1 MERVVA
7 AAWDAINGK
16 LMKPSISPLHRQYQ
30 DSSNF
35 RKRAALVG
43 RFSTNRYSWYRW
55 VYDQFYPLPD
65 DAAVLELGC
74 GPGSLWK
81 RNLDRIPVNWKI
93 VLSDFSAGMLR
104 DCQQNLGSAVSRFL
118 SCQLD
123 ASRLPFRAARFDAVI
138 ANMMF
143 YHVEDRAAALRDIRR
158 VLRADGHFYATT
170 TGTEY
175 MRELND
181 VATRILQVPRYAPS
195 AQRFGLENGIEQL
208 RAEFANVELRRYE
221 NELRVNEVQPLID
234 YFASMEPLIAPRAE
248 RWDELR
254 DYFQRQIDERG
265 EIVIPIEVGMLIA
278 HL

>member
-1 MERVVA
+1 
-7 AAWDAINGK
+7 
-16 LMKPSISPLHRQYQ
+16 
-30 DSSNF
+30 
-35 RKRAALVG
+35 
-43 RFSTNRYSWYRW
+43 
-55 VYDQFYPLPD
+55 
-65 DAAVLELGC
+65 
-74 GPGSLWK
+74 
-81 RNLDRIPVNWKI
+81 
-93 VLSDFSAGMLR
+93 MLR

-175 MRELND
+175 MRELNA